1 MSLMLMKTLV
11 PTFLVGI
18 VALSFP
24 GGAGAANNVEKVD
37 ESPLIW
43 RDPGNIAARDLFYGA
58 GGKSRQPRGKFT
70 FVEED
75 LEGLNTKFVVRDQDG
90 SDWKVKLGPESRAET
105 AATRLIW
112 AVGYFTDEDY
122 LVPVLRVANMPRLRR
137 GQSHISPDGS
147 MRNAR
152 MERRPGD
159 ATKVGYWKWRRV
171 PTTRELNGLKVL
183 IALVNNWD
191 LKDNNTAVYAMKDRS
206 GRIHAVSDLGATFG
220 PSRFTFPRRKAHLET
235 YIGSKFITKVTPEYI
250 DFSTPGRPALITI
263 FNVPLFVDH
272 IRMRSI
278 GRYIPRQDARWISQ
292 LLARLSHQ
300 QLRSAFQAAGYS
312 PAEVAGFT
320 AVIETRIEELR
331 TATARPT
338 T

>member
-191 LKDNNTAVYAMKDRS
+191 LKDSNNAIYALPNSPDQ
-206 GRIHAVSDLGATFG
+206 IYLVSDVGAVFG
-220 PSRFTFPRRKAHLET
+220 VTGFAVRAKKSDVDT
-235 YIGSKFITKVTPEYI
+235 YMRSKFIRKVTPEYVN
-250 DFSTPGRPALITI
+250 FQTPSRPKMLSLMVVPHFIQYITHLDRRS
-263 FNVPLFVDH
+263 FNKN
-272 IRMRSI
+272 
-278 GRYIPRQDARWISQ
+278 IPREDAKWIGQ
-292 LLARLSHQ
+292 LLSRLSPRQ
-300 QLRSAFQAAGYS
+300 IRSAFEAAGYS
-312 PAEVAGFT
+312 PAEIEGFSR
-320 AVIETRIEELR
+320 VIETRIAQLMEL
-331 TATARPT
+331 
-338 T
+338 